1 MEKQTVIKDGIVI
14 DKGIVLTAENVE
26 TNKEVYE
33 KWLQHWMMYPDLLL
47 DLIHDD
53 EADPNFHLLPY
64 QRIYLRSIARY
75 NFVSSTA
82 TRATS
87 KSFSAYLS
95 YYLRAMF
102 NPGIKLCI
110 VADVKRTVIATA
122 KQKFAEIFQHWP
134 MLEKELKTRS
144 DDGEQGLKKSND
156 YYELLFKNGSTL
168 TVIAKD
174 STRGLRVNGILYEE
188 SALIDEENHCLS
200 TVALLSNKQWK

>member
-33 KWLQHWMMYPDLLL
+33 KWLQHWMMYPDLFL

-87 KSFSAYLS
+87 KSFSS
-95 YYLRAMF
+95 K
-102 NPGIKLCI
+102 N
-110 VADVKRTVIATA
+110 
-122 KQKFAEIFQHWP
+122 FA
-134 MLEKELKTRS
+134 R
-144 DDGEQGLKKSND
+144 
-156 YYELLFKNGSTL
+156 
-168 TVIAKD
+168 
-174 STRGLRVNGILYEE
+174 
-188 SALIDEENHCLS
+188 
-200 TVALLSNKQWK
+200 